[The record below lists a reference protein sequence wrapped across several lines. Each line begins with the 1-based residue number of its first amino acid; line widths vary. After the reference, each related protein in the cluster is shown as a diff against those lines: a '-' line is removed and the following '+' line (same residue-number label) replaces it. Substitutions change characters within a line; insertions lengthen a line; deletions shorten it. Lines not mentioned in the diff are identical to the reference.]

1 MSKNGKISS
10 IKKDYTGNNN
20 NLTMKNGLA
29 QKGYSRIPGTGVF
42 KYPYKDLDG
51 RYRTGLDD
59 TAPYI
64 DRIADTVERD
74 LERKRVKQLKEK
86 LERAFGKID
95 LSPTSEFWN
104 GSLAKSQNDTKHV
117 QPIKLMDGDNLF
129 DFSSPIQ
136 ELAFAWLRV
145 HPTIASSLQAYERGE
160 YPAETMFYVVDD
172 AVETNVLNNKK
183 KLINKAIVQLETM
196 SVEKRK
202 KVARQLGLPVTDDT
216 GEQEVYNLIDN
227 VLKQTEFKNGK
238 HMGLDPVK
246 VFTTYAGMQEQLLH
260 VKDVVKQALLHSIL
274 RTKQGGKVFKG
285 EYEMATDEDVL
296 VKFLMNEEHQTDLLT
311 LEQELKGKK
320 LASV

>member
-1 MSKNGKISS
+1 MSKQGKISS
-10 IKKDYTGNNN
+10 IKKEYTGTQ

-51 RYRTGLDD
+51 RYRTGLDED
-59 TAPYI
+59 AAYI
-64 DRIADTVERD
+64 GRMGDATERELEKKRVRD
-74 LERKRVKQLKEK
+74 LRIK
-86 LERAFGKID
+86 LEKAFGKID
-95 LSPTSEFWN
+95 LSPTSDFWN
-104 GSLAKSQNDTKHV
+104 GALAKSQNDTKHV
-117 QPIKLMDGDNLF
+117 QPVKLMDGDNFF

-172 AVETNVLNNKK
+172 ALETSVLNNKK

-196 SVEKRK
+196 SVDKRK
-202 KVARQLGLPVTDDT
+202 KVARQLGLPVTDET
-216 GEQEVYNLIDN
+216 REQEVYNLIDN

-238 HMGLDPVK
+238 HAGLDPVK
-246 VFTTYAGMQEQLLH
+246 VFMTYSDMKENLLH
-260 VKDVVKQALLHSIL
+260 VKDVVKQAIAHSIL
-274 RTKQGGKVFKG
+274 RTKQGGKIFKG
-285 EYEMATDEDVL
+285 DYEMASDEDAL
-296 VKFLMNEEHQTDLLT
+296 VKFLIDDEHQEDLLT

-320 LASV
+320 LAAV